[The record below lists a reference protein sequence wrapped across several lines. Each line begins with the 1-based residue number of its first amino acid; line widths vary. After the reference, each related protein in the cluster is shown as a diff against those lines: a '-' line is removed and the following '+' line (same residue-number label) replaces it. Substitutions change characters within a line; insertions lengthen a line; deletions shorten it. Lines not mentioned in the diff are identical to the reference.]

1 MVRGR
6 SQPVTRPRTKERAE
20 PVPASN
26 GVFPETFPAA
36 YDQASTKASIATSS
50 PPKRTAYGAAASTT
64 GFP

>member
-1 MVRGR
+1 MVQGR

-50 PPKRTAYGAAASTT
+50 PPKRTACGAAASTT